1 MRVIYF
7 GNNRIGLDVLRFLK
21 GNDAEIVGLVVH
33 PEQRNRYRSELIA
46 ESELNADSVF
56 EADDLR
62 SQSTLDAI
70 QALAPELGLSIY
82 FGYILKPEMLS
93 IFPRGVLNLHPA
105 LLPYNRGAYPNV
117 WSIVEVTPAGVSI
130 HYVDAGIDTGNVI
143 SSREVPVLPT
153 DTGLTL
159 YRKLEDAS
167 SKLFEET
174 WPAIVDGNPVTAPKS
189 DNEGTYHRMSDVDQI
204 DRIDL
209 DATRTARELIDLI
222 RARTF
227 PPYAGAY
234 FEENGQKIYLRL
246 ELLTEAEL
254 AAQTE
259 TMETPDAN

>member
-7 GNNRIGLDVLRFLK
+7 GNNRIGLEVLRFLK
-21 GNDAEIVGLVVH
+21 RNGVEIVGLVVH
-33 PEQRNRYRSELIA
+33 PEHKSRYRDDLIA
-46 ESELNADSVF
+46 ESGLDADSIF
-56 EADDLR
+56 EVDKLR
-62 SQSTLDAI
+62 SQSTVSSI
-70 QALAPELGLSIY
+70 QALAPDLGLSIY

-93 IFPRGVLNLHPA
+93 IFSRGVLNLHPA
-105 LLPYNRGAYPNV
+105 YLPYNRGAYPNV
-117 WSIVEVTPAGVSI
+117 WSIVDGTPAGVSI

-143 SSREVPVLPT
+143 SRAGVPVLPT
-153 DTGLTL
+153 DTGHSL

-174 WPAIVDGNPVTAPKS
+174 WPAIVDGYPATIPQS
-189 DNEGTYHRMSDVDQI
+189 GDEGTYHRMSDVDQI

-209 DATRTARELIDLI
+209 DAPRTARELIDLI

-227 PPYAGAY
+227 PPYGGAY

-254 AAQTE
+254 AAETE
-259 TMETPDAN
+259 SMETDDAN